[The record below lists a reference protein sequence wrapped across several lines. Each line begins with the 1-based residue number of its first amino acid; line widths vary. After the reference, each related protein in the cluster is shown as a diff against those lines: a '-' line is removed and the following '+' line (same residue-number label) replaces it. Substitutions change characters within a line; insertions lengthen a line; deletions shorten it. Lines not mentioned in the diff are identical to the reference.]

1 MVQKIGDCILVSYI
15 ASLISVYI
23 AVLYVSLSDTI
34 VFICNKASVII
45 LYFYMTFTMVM
56 ILYCNFVTNLLV
68 ICLK

>member
-34 VFICNKASVII
+34 VFICNKPSVII
-45 LYFYMTFTMVM
+45 LYFYM
-56 ILYCNFVTNLLV
+56 
-68 ICLK
+68 